1 MAGEKSWQGLDL
13 PVSRILTVQVVVQ
26 LVLSGSLISANLY
39 VFLFFFFFF
48 ETRFFEEEKDA
59 MDRLNSFNLSNLKN
73 VALCFSGK
81 IFDETNSNDFM
92 KSLLT
97 SHFIITIL

>member
-1 MAGEKSWQGLDL
+1 MAGTRSSGFENINGAGSGAVGSFGFFDFCEFVR
-13 PVSRILTVQVVVQ
+13 VSF
-26 LVLSGSLISANLY
+26 
-39 VFLFFFFFF
+39 FLFFF

-81 IFDETNSNDFM
+81 IFDETNSIDFM

-97 SHFIITIL
+97 SRFIITIL

>member
-1 MAGEKSWQGLDL
+1 MAGTRSSGFENINGAGSGA
-13 PVSRILTVQVVVQ
+13 
-26 LVLSGSLISANLY
+26 VLSGSLISANLY

-48 ETRFFEEEKDA
+48 ETRFFEKEKDA

-81 IFDETNSNDFM
+81 IFDETNSIDFM
-92 KSLLT
+92 KSVLT
-97 SHFIITIL
+97 SRFIITIL

>member
-1 MAGEKSWQGLDL
+1 M
-13 PVSRILTVQVVVQ
+13 QVVVQ

-59 MDRLNSFNLSNLKN
+59 MDRLNSF
-73 VALCFSGK
+73 
-81 IFDETNSNDFM
+81 
-92 KSLLT
+92 
-97 SHFIITIL
+97 

>member
-1 MAGEKSWQGLDL
+1 MAGTRSSGFENINGAGSGAVGSFGFFDFCEFVR
-13 PVSRILTVQVVVQ
+13 VSF
-26 LVLSGSLISANLY
+26 
-39 VFLFFFFFF
+39 FLFFF

-81 IFDETNSNDFM
+81 IFDETNSIDEITFNISFYNYDFVIE
-92 KSLLT
+92 K
-97 SHFIITIL
+97 FYEI

>member
-1 MAGEKSWQGLDL
+1 
-13 PVSRILTVQVVVQ
+13 
-26 LVLSGSLISANLY
+26 
-39 VFLFFFFFF
+39 
-48 ETRFFEEEKDA
+48 

-81 IFDETNSNDFM
+81 IFDETNSIDFM

>member
-1 MAGEKSWQGLDL
+1 MRNLNAWREKNRDRVLDL

-59 MDRLNSFNLSNLKN
+59 MDRLNSF
-73 VALCFSGK
+73 
-81 IFDETNSNDFM
+81 
-92 KSLLT
+92 
-97 SHFIITIL
+97 